1 MKHISKLMGLALAL
15 CLSVPAHAAPFLS
28 MTPAPATVNSGEG
41 FSIAVNV
48 NDISDLY
55 GYNLSLTYDPSKVA
69 FLSVSEGD
77 FMTSVNTTF
86 FIPGVDDGVGTVAFS
101 GAAFFGP
108 IAGASGGG
116 RLLDFTFK
124 AIGGGIASFGFA
136 DLLFIDSGFGELAV
150 GAGGTRVTIVPG
162 AVPVPEPATSL
173 LLVGALALLA
183 QRTRRQR
190 RGGGAR

>member
-1 MKHISKLMGLALAL
+1 MKHLSKLMGLALAL
-15 CLSVPAHAAPFLS
+15 CLSVSAHAAPFLT
-28 MTPAPATVNSGEG
+28 MTPSAGTVNSGEG

-48 NDISDLY
+48 DDISDLY

-69 FLSVSEGD
+69 FVSVSEGT
-77 FMTSVNTTF
+77 FMTNVNTTF

-116 RLLDFTFK
+116 NLLNFTFS

-136 DLLFIDSGFGELAV
+136 DLLFLDSGFGELAV
-150 GAGGTRVTIVPG
+150 DAGGARVIIVPG
-162 AVPVPEPATSL
+162 AVPVPEPASSL

-183 QRTRRQR
+183 QRSRQQR
-190 RGGGAR
+190 RSGAVR